1 MQTPFFILPGISEIN
16 KVLFCLAV
24 SCSKTDVPV
33 PIAEAPSTF
42 SLKSF
47 DYDIDFTGIDFGTY
61 GLAGQIDQSV
71 SQTIL
76 YTTKDGLEHII
87 INPAYIKTT
96 PPLHFIRKNE
106 SWLFENKYI
115 EDRETA
121 KLYVEGLNTYFGQ
134 PMGNWNDLNVFCES
148 LHNKLGNVE
157 VKINELYESLD
168 ILSERDSLSNIEK
181 KVIAKK
187 KLVEHLTTKK
197 KITESKD
204 TTLVPNESLLNAV
217 LTNNFNVLY
226 SNTLSESEKEELKNI
241 LSISYDDLIIKSNEL
256 HESILEKVST
266 LISESNDIDLTTKLN
281 KVKDEVN
288 QMTTSK
294 YNYYRLT
301 ELKNGLN

>member
-1 MQTPFFILPGISEIN
+1 M
-16 KVLFCLAV
+16 
-24 SCSKTDVPV
+24 
-33 PIAEAPSTF
+33 
-42 SLKSF
+42 
-47 DYDIDFTGIDFGTY
+47 
-61 GLAGQIDQSV
+61 
-71 SQTIL
+71 
-76 YTTKDGLEHII
+76 
-87 INPAYIKTT
+87 
-96 PPLHFIRKNE
+96 
-106 SWLFENKYI
+106 
-115 EDRETA
+115 
-121 KLYVEGLNTYFGQ
+121 
-134 PMGNWNDLNVFCES
+134 
-148 LHNKLGNVE
+148 
-157 VKINELYESLD
+157 
-168 ILSERDSLSNIEK
+168 
-181 KVIAKK
+181 
-187 KLVEHLTTKK
+187 TTKK